1 MLSIPGN
8 VNQLA
13 GLHKESV
20 VRKPQRILVVGDCE
34 QAVSELPF
42 IDADNY
48 RFSYCAGDS
57 RVSELITNGRPF
69 DWILLDGN
77 SLHGDQMDLIRS
89 LCAIGFFYSGGKA
102 FGKSRCQ
109 LEWTDQGVLELHCC
123 MQAGLRSAAARPSGE
138 EQDSCVF
145 EFHGPMTQTG

>member
-1 MLSIPGN
+1 MLFIPGK
-8 VNQLA
+8 VRQSA
-13 GLHKESV
+13 RRHKGPV
-20 VRKPQRILVVGDCE
+20 VSTPQRILIVGNGG

-42 IDADNY
+42 VDADNY
-48 RFSYCAGDS
+48 QFSYCAGDS
-57 RVSELITNGRPF
+57 RDSDLIINGRPF

-89 LCAIGFFYSGGKA
+89 LCTIGFFYSGEMA
-102 FGKSRCQ
+102 AGKSRCQ

-123 MQAGLRSAAARPSGE
+123 MQASLRSVAVRQSSE

-145 EFHGPMTQTG
+145 EFHGPMIQTG

>member
-1 MLSIPGN
+1 MS
-8 VNQLA
+8 
-13 GLHKESV
+13 
-20 VRKPQRILVVGDCE
+20 KPQRILVVGDCE
-34 QAVSELPF
+34 QAVSELPLV
-42 IDADNY
+42 DADNY

-57 RVSELITNGRPF
+57 CASELITNGRPF

-89 LCAIGFFYSGGKA
+89 LCAIGFFYSGEKVS
-102 FGKSRCQ
+102 GKSACQ

-123 MQAGLRSAAARPSGE
+123 MQAGLWSAAARPSDE

>member
-1 MLSIPGN
+1 MLSIPGKAR
-8 VNQLA
+8 QLI
-13 GLHKESV
+13 GLHKGSV
-20 VRKPQRILVVGDCE
+20 VNKPQRILVVGDCE

-89 LCAIGFFYSGGKA
+89 LCAIDFFYSGGKA
-102 FGKSRCQ
+102 SAKSRCQ
-109 LEWTDQGVLELHCC
+109 LEWNDQGVLELHCC
-123 MQAGLRSAAARPSGE
+123 MQAGQRSAAARPSGE
-138 EQDSCVF
+138 EPDSCVF
-145 EFHGPMTQTG
+145 EFHGPMTQAG